1 MAAFLRKEHMLA
13 YIFDEQ
19 ARHGVI
25 AATPRTTAGRPIGII
40 AIRLDYPKL
49 PGNVVNAA
57 TFDYPVLYE
66 EVVFEIERLFDGD
79 PALETAVVEA
89 ARTLEAKGAAAIVGA
104 CGFFAHFQQAV
115 ADAVDVPVFL
125 SSLTQTTL
133 IELGLRKDQKILV
146 FAADGDSVN
155 DELLAHVGAAPDRLI
170 VQNVGDREAF
180 APIRWGH
187 TEIDN
192 GALIEDLIGLA
203 KAQVAAHP
211 EIGAILLECSDLPP
225 YAADIHEATGLPVFD
240 FITLIDWVHHAIA
253 QRRYYGPA
261 E

>member
-1 MAAFLRKEHMLA
+1 MTTIR
-13 YIFDEQ
+13 DEKD
-19 ARHGVI
+19 RRGVI
-25 AATPRTTAGRPIGII
+25 AAEARTTAGRPIGVV

-57 TFDYPVLYE
+57 TYDYPVLYE
-66 EVVFEIERLFDGD
+66 EVVFEIEQLFEGD
-79 PALETAVVEA
+79 PALEGAVVEA
-89 ARTLEAKGAAAIVGA
+89 ARKLEAAGAAAIVGA

-115 ADAVDVPVFL
+115 ADAVCVPVFM
-125 SSLTQTTL
+125 SSLTQVPL

-155 DELLAHVGAAPDRLI
+155 DELLSHVGASSERII
-170 VQNVGDREAF
+170 VQNVGDRKAF
-180 APIRWGH
+180 APIRWGK
-187 TEIDN
+187 TQLDN
-192 GALIEDLIGLA
+192 GALIDDLVALA
-203 KAQVAAHP
+203 RAQAAEHP

-225 YAADIHEATGLPVFD
+225 YAADIHDATGLPVFD
-240 FITLIDWVHHAIA
+240 FITLINWVHHAVT